1 MSKSQPTTTPEL
13 TSDKTAAEAHDFPD
27 DFTGSTLSYG
37 QLYLMG
43 IFALIGM
50 IVGVIGLYSSIA
62 VMSILGF
69 LLLSLV
75 GAVLGWRLTQLDQA
89 LAEKTGLL
97 LQSFQGSSTARMI
110 ENASGEI
117 VFYND
122 TYADLIPKRSQKRN
136 FEDFVAFFGED
147 NRIDEAIN
155 SLRSK
160 ARQGRFASVV
170 LTPDSQKSESRKWLL
185 IDAMPLKD
193 WDHHVHWRIEDVTE
207 RADVERRIRQER
219 ARVNDFMQNAPVGF
233 FSVDADGSFRLV
245 NATFAQLLGLRE
257 DELMSG
263 NYKLHDFLHD
273 KPNTEPYF
281 LFEGEEKDQHGELT
295 ILSMDGRIFQAEVTH
310 SIVGQGSDLRT
321 HSIIRDLS
329 AEQEW
334 RAAFQASERRFKRF
348 FEFSPI
354 GIALVD
360 LDSRVSECNQ
370 AFLGMCGSEDG
381 SDILQKPIFD
391 FIEDVQGGDLTEKFA
406 DAREKDINVAPF
418 EAKLVG
424 KKQEASVQIYTKRLI
439 ERDGAPAILMLHF
452 IDLTEL
458 KNLEMQFAQSQKM
471 QAVGQLA
478 GGVAHDFNNLLTAMI
493 GFCDLLL
500 MRHKPGDPSFGDIM
514 QIKQNANRASNLVK
528 QLLAFSRQ
536 QTLTPK
542 ILSVTD
548 VLAELSNLI
557 RRLIGEPIH
566 LEMQHGRDIGLVKV
580 DQGQLEQV
588 ILNLAVNARDAMA
601 EGGGGQLV
609 ISTRKLVNKED
620 IRREHEIMPKGEYV
634 VIEVKDTGTGIPAEI
649 IERIFEPF
657 FSTKDIGAGTGLG
670 LSTVYGIVRQT
681 GGFIFVDSVV
691 GSGTTFTICLPRYE
705 QKAEDTQQAIS
716 GVPVSRHVDLTGTES
731 ILLVE
736 DEEPVRIFSGRAL
749 RNKGYKVLEASDGEA
764 ALDIINKGEEKIDL
778 LITDVVMPNMDGPT
792 LYTEVK
798 KRGMGDL
805 KVIFISGYSD
815 DRFADKL
822 DDKDKF
828 YFLPKPFS
836 LKQLA
841 TKVKEVMNDK

>member
-1 MSKSQPTTTPEL
+1 MGSQSP
-13 TSDKTAAEAHDFPD
+13 AEYENFPD
-27 DFTGSTLSYG
+27 DFTRSSLSPL
-37 QLYLMG
+37 QLFVMG
-43 IFALIGM
+43 GIAFIGM
-50 IVGVIGLYSSIA
+50 IVGVIGLYGEIA
-62 VMSILGF
+62 SLSVVGF
-69 LLLSLV
+69 LLLSSIGLV
-75 GAVLGWRLTQLDQA
+75 LAWRLKQLDQT
-89 LAEKTGLL
+89 LNQKTGLL
-97 LQSFQGSSTARMI
+97 LQAFQGSATARMI
-110 ENASGEI
+110 ESDEGRV

-122 TYADLIPKRSQKRN
+122 TYIDLLKTKTS
-136 FEDFVAFFGED
+136 DLSFVDLLSFFGGKHLIAETLTYM
-147 NRIDEAIN
+147 RQEARKG
-155 SLRSK
+155 RS
-160 ARQGRFASVV
+160 FSVV
-170 LTPDSQKSESRKWLL
+170 LSPDGQTETERRWLL
-185 IDAMPLKD
+185 VEAMPLPD
-193 WDHHVHWRIEDVTE
+193 WEDYVHWRVEDVTE
-207 RADVERRIRQER
+207 QALIERRIRKER
-219 ARVNDFMQNAPVGF
+219 SRVNDFMQNAPVGF
-233 FSVDADGSFRLV
+233 FSVDVDGKFRLV
-245 NATFAQLLGLRE
+245 NATFAQLVGVRE
-257 DELMSG
+257 DDLMSG
-263 NYKLHDFLHD
+263 NYSLHDFLHE
-273 KPNTEPYF
+273 EPEAAPYL
-281 LFEGEEKDQHGELT
+281 LFEGDENDQHGEVT
-295 ILSMDGRIFQAEVTH
+295 ISSMDGRIFQAELTH
-310 SIVGQGSDLRT
+310 SIVGAGADLRT

-334 RAAFQASERRFKRF
+334 QLAFQASERRFKRF

-354 GIALVD
+354 GIALID
-360 LDSRVSECNQ
+360 LDSRISECNQ
-370 AFLGMCGSEDG
+370 AFQNMCGEQ
-381 SDILQKPIFD
+381 SDQELLQKSIFD
-391 FIEDVQGGDLTEKFA
+391 FIEDVQDGSLEDRFTEARQA
-406 DAREKDINVAPF
+406 DRIIQPF
-418 EAKLVG
+418 EAKLSGG
-424 KKQEASVQIYTKRLI
+424 KHQASVQIYVKKLV
-439 ERDGAPAILMLHF
+439 EREGAPAILMLHF

-500 MRHKPGDPSFGDIM
+500 MRHTAGDPSFGDIM

-542 ILSVTD
+542 VLSVTD

-557 RRLIGEPIH
+557 RRLIGEPIK
-566 LEMQHGRDIGLVKV
+566 LEMNHGRDIGLVKV

-601 EGGGGQLV
+601 DQGGGALTL
-609 ISTRKLVNKED
+609 STRTLKNEKD
-620 IRREHEIMPKGEYV
+620 IRREHEVMPKGEYV
-634 VIEVKDTGTGIPAEI
+634 VIEVKDTGTGIPEDI

-681 GGFIFVDSVV
+681 GGFVFVDSEV
-691 GSGTTFTICLPRYE
+691 GAGTTFTICLPRYI
-705 QKAEDTQQAIS
+705 QKPEEVKQES
-716 GVPVSRHVDLTGTES
+716 NVPSMTRHIDLTGNET

-736 DEEPVRIFSGRAL
+736 DEEPVRIFSSRAL
-749 RNKGYKVLEASDGEA
+749 RNKGYKVFEATDGEA
-764 ALDIINKGEEKIDL
+764 ALEIINKGEHKIDL

-798 KRGMGDL
+798 KKEMGDL

-822 DDKDKF
+822 DDRDKF

-841 TKVKEVMNDK
+841 TKVKDVMND